1 MKIISGSKKSHVI
14 SAPKNLPVRPTSGL
28 VKESLFNI
36 LSNYF
41 NFNKVKVLDLFA
53 GTGNISYE
61 FVSRGCKNIDS
72 IDINSRCT
80 RFIKKKSLE
89 LGLKINVSNLSVNRF
104 LNKNQSKYDIIFAD
118 PPYQFSIEEYTDL
131 IDLIFDPLLR
141 AVVLVY
147 AIQFLSKNSKKI
159 TVQHKLVGE
168 EYFIIHPVLK
178 HLTILKEKNK
188 CT

>member
-1 MKIISGSKKSHVI
+1 MKIISGSKKSYII

-61 FVSRGCKNIDS
+61 FASRGCENIDS

-89 LGLKINVSNLSVNRF
+89 LGLKINVSNLSANRF

-118 PPYQFSIEEYTDL
+118 PPYQFSIEEYIDL
-131 IDLIFDPLLR
+131 IDSIFDLSRLNSEGI
-141 AVVLVY
+141 LVIEHEKK
-147 AIQFLSKNSKKI
+147 IQFRKHDMYYFDKKY
-159 TVQHKLVGE
+159 GG
-168 EYFIIHPVLK
+168 
-178 HLTILKEKNK
+178 TILSFFKKASL
-188 CT
+188 